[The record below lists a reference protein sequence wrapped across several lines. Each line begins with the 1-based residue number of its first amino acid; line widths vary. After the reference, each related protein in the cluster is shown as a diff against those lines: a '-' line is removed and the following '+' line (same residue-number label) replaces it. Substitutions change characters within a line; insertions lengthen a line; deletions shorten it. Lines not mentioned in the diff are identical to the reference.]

1 MYEELKGEIARI
13 KQMRHLT
20 YEDLARM
27 TGYKTNTISKF
38 MSGDRESEAVADA
51 LAHALNLD

>member
-13 KQMRHLT
+13 KQMKHYT

-27 TGYKTNTISKF
+27 TGYKANTIAQF
-38 MSGDRESEAVADA
+38 MAGSRESGAVADA
-51 LAHALNLD
+51 LAHALELD